1 MRGVLVASFG
11 TTAADT
17 LAETIGAVEQQAAA
31 LWPGAP
37 VYRAFTSPTVRRR
50 LREKG
55 LPVEDVPATLE
66 RMAADGVDEAVVRN
80 TFVIRG
86 IEYHRLEEDCRR
98 MAGAFRSLDLSP
110 PLLDGPRDIA
120 AVARLLLER
129 HRDLAPGDA
138 LALMGHG
145 TGHRGDFAYGAL
157 DCAFRDM
164 GRDDVLVSTIEGG
177 SGIDGL
183 RRRLAAL
190 GPRRVVLRPLLMTVG
205 DHAKN
210 DMAGGAENSWKNL
223 LAADGYQV
231 TCVMEGLSQLPGIR
245 ERVLMR

>member
-1 MRGVLVASFG
+1 
-11 TTAADT
+11 
-17 LAETIGAVEQQAAA
+17 
-31 LWPGAP
+31 
-37 VYRAFTSPTVRRR
+37 
-50 LREKG
+50 
-55 LPVEDVPATLE
+55 
-66 RMAADGVDEAVVRN
+66 
-80 TFVIRG
+80 
-86 IEYHRLEEDCRR
+86 

-110 PLLDGPRDIA
+110 PLLDGPGDIT

-210 DMAGGAENSWKNL
+210 DMAGGAETSWKNL

-245 ERVLMR
+245 ERILMR